1 MVNSKFIFYFILL
14 LLSLANQVRTDDDE
28 NKSEENKEEEN
39 KEEKDPWDKSTDK
52 YVHNNG
58 GNNEHEDLR
67 VDVTE
72 TSESEVH
79 SSKKKHYVKG
89 HRKD

>member
-1 MVNSKFIFYFILL
+1 M
-14 LLSLANQVRTDDDE
+14 LSLAKQIRTDNDE
-28 NKSEENKEEEN
+28 NKSVENKEEEN
-39 KEEKDPWDKSTDK
+39 REEKDPWNKSTDK

-58 GNNEHEDLR
+58 ENNEHEDLR

-72 TSESEVH
+72 TSEFEIH
-79 SSKKKHYVKG
+79 SSKKKHYVAG